1 MPKKILI
8 TIFLISFII
17 NFYSCTSCHYSK
29 GILNDTNDTLYMGI
43 SYHDNFDSIRYC
55 LESREIN
62 KQFNSFTI
70 YNYSDSI
77 EYSLL
82 NDSDKMGTTP
92 IYLNW
97 NERNFRGIPIFPGSG
112 GYNSDNILF
121 DFHNLDKSYIF
132 VIQKKTADHY
142 TLREIRN
149 LKLYDKFPIARTHS
163 ICTLFKQV
171 YIKYKG
177 RNKEPEIIL
186 RDISDDSILP

>member
-17 NFYSCTSCHYSK
+17 NFYSCTSVCRSTP
-29 GILNDTNDTLYMGI
+29 IINDTNDTLYMGI

-55 LESREIN
+55 LPSCEIK
-62 KQFNSFTI
+62 KQYNIIEI
-70 YNYSDSI
+70 YDYSDSI
-77 EYSLL
+77 EYCLQ

-92 IYLNW
+92 IYLSW

-112 GYNSDNILF
+112 GFDYDNILF

-149 LKLYDKFPIARTHS
+149 LKLYDKFPVTRTHS